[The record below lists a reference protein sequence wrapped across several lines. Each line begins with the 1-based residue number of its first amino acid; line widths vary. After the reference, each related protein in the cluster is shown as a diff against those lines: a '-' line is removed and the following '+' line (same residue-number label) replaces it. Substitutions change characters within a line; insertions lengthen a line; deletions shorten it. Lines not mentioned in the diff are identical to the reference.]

1 MVIEKQGPREHMLD
15 KFELFMKQIGLW
27 VGFVLAAV
35 AIYGAGPFPF
45 IEQGIRLGGAI
56 GTAVVITLTLKP
68 LAKEFGGDSLLRRKL
83 LWLVDI
89 VLLIGFIFTLFN
101 FAEVYE
107 SLWDGVVFLD
117 IPTIA
122 IGSFGTL
129 VIIEMVRRN
138 FGIILPIICFIM
150 LFYAQFGDLPG
161 IFGHR
166 GFTFEEVVEVSWF
179 SFSGVFGRP
188 TDIVSSIVLV
198 FIVFGAVLEAT
209 GATTILLKMATVAT
223 ARIRGGTAH
232 SAIVASALFGT
243 ISGSPVANVV
253 GTGVFTIPMIKRQG
267 FSNSFA
273 GAVEAAASSGGQFTP
288 PIMAAVAFIMAEL
301 IGVPYIQIAIAAAI
315 PAFFYYFSLF
325 ASVYA
330 EAVRLGI
337 EPLPEDQIPVL
348 TKDDWVES
356 MRFIVPL
363 VMVVAVL
370 FAGRS
375 PAMAG
380 FSAIVSAIVIGVAI
394 DLIYVDKRQH
404 IGVYAKQLIGAL
416 QKGGAQC
423 AQIMVAV
430 GSIGIVIAVVSLTGV
445 AGNFGS
451 LVAELAEGSLLS
463 ALAVTALACLV
474 LGMGLPTL
482 PAYLFIVLFVG
493 PVIEQLGIPVLLV
506 HLFVL
511 YFGVLSNV
519 TPPVAIAAYAAAPI
533 AGSNPMTT
541 GFQAIKIAAVGFM
554 IPFILIYYPSISL
567 VIGFDWAEFIWIL
580 VRLPVAVWLI
590 ATAFIGCDQHSL
602 PIIERLIRT
611 AAAVVMLIVDPTM
624 QIGGLIVGVGVIVL
638 HRARAKNRHVATEA
652 GQ

>member
-1 MVIEKQGPREHMLD
+1 MLD
-15 KFELFMKQIGLW
+15 KFELFMRQIGLW
-27 VGFVLAAV
+27 VGFVLAAA

-56 GTAVVITLTLKP
+56 GSAVIITLVLKP
-68 LAKEFGGDSLLRRKL
+68 LAKEFGGDSHNKRLL
-83 LWLVDI
+83 LWIIDVAI
-89 VLLIGFIFTLFN
+89 LIGFLFTLFN

-107 SLWDGVVFLD
+107 SLWDGVVILEAS
-117 IPTIA
+117 TLA
-122 IGSFGTL
+122 IGFFGTV
-129 VIIEMVRRN
+129 VIIDMVRRN
-138 FGIILPIICFIM
+138 FGIILPIICIIM
-150 LFYAQFGDLPG
+150 LIYAQFGDLPG

-179 SFSGVFGRP
+179 SFGGVFGRP

-198 FIVFGAVLEAT
+198 FIVFGAILEAT
-209 GATTILLKMATVAT
+209 GATAILLKMATVAT

-232 SAIVASALFGT
+232 SAIVASAMFGT

-267 FSNSFA
+267 FTNAFA

-337 EPLPEDQIPVL
+337 EPLPEDQIPIL
-348 TKDDWVES
+348 TKDDWIEA

-363 VMVVAVL
+363 VVVVTVL

-375 PAMAG
+375 AAMAG
-380 FSAIVSAIVIGVAI
+380 FSAIVAAIVTGVGI
-394 DLIYVDKRQH
+394 DIISAEKRQH
-404 IGVYAKQLIGAL
+404 ISDYAKQLIDAL

-445 AGNFGS
+445 AGNFGT
-451 LVAELAEGSLLS
+451 LVAELAEGSLFA

-493 PVIEQLGIPVLLV
+493 PVIGELGIEPLLV
-506 HLFVL
+506 HMFVL

-519 TPPVAIAAYAAAPI
+519 TPPVA
-533 AGSNPMTT
+533 
-541 GFQAIKIAAVGFM
+541 
-554 IPFILIYYPSISL
+554 
-567 VIGFDWAEFIWIL
+567 
-580 VRLPVAVWLI
+580 
-590 ATAFIGCDQHSL
+590 
-602 PIIERLIRT
+602 
-611 AAAVVMLIVDPTM
+611 
-624 QIGGLIVGVGVIVL
+624 
-638 HRARAKNRHVATEA
+638 
-652 GQ
+652 

>member
-1 MVIEKQGPREHMLD
+1 MID
-15 KFELFMKQIGLW
+15 KFELFMRQIGLW
-27 VGFVLAAV
+27 IGFVLAAA

-45 IEQGIRLGGAI
+45 IDQGLRLGGAI
-56 GTAVVITLTLKP
+56 GSAVVITLSLKP
-68 LAKEFGGDSLLRRKL
+68 LAKEFGGSSEFRRL
-83 LWLVDI
+83 FLWLIDI
-89 VLLIGFIFTLFN
+89 VILFGFIFTLFN

-107 SLWDGVVFLD
+107 SLWDGVIILEA
-117 IPTIA
+117 PTLA
-122 IGSFGTL
+122 IGFFGTL
-129 VIIEMVRRN
+129 VIIEMVRRA
-138 FGIILPIICFIM
+138 FGIILPIICIVM
-150 LFYAQFGDLPG
+150 LVYAQFGDLPG

-209 GATTILLKMATVAT
+209 GATTILLKMATTAT

-267 FSNSFA
+267 FTNAFA

-301 IGVPYIQIAIAAAI
+301 IGVPYLQIAIAAAI
-315 PAFFYYFSLF
+315 PALFYYFSLF

-337 EPLPEDQIPVL
+337 EPLEEDQIPVL
-348 TKDDWVES
+348 TKDDWIEAA
-356 MRFIVPL
+356 RFIVPL
-363 VMVVAVL
+363 VVVVAVL

-375 PAMAG
+375 AAMAG
-380 FSAIVSAIVIGVAI
+380 FSAIVAAIVTGIGI
-394 DLIYVDKRQH
+394 DLIYVEKRQH
-404 IGVYAKQLIGAL
+404 IGAYGKQLVDAL

-430 GSIGIVIAVVSLTGV
+430 GSIGIVIAVVSLTGI
-445 AGNFGS
+445 AGNFGT
-451 LVAELAEGSLLS
+451 LVAELAEGSLFA
-463 ALAVTALACLV
+463 ALAVTAIACLI

-493 PVIEQLGIPVLLV
+493 PVIGQLGIPVLLV
-506 HLFVL
+506 HMFVL

-533 AGSNPMTT
+533 AQSNPMST
-541 GFQAIKIAAVGFM
+541 GFQAIKISAVGFI
-554 IPFILIYYPSISL
+554 IPFILIYYPSISI
-567 VIGFDWAEFIWIL
+567 VIGFDWGPFMWIL
-580 VRLPVAVWLI
+580 VRMPVAVWLV
-590 ATAFIGCDQHSL
+590 ATAFIGCDQHTL
-602 PIIERLIRT
+602 PAYERILRT
-611 AAAVVMLIVDPTM
+611 AAAVAMLIVDPTL
-624 QIGGLIVGVGVIVL
+624 QIGGLVVGVGLIAL
-638 HRARAKNRHVATEA
+638 HRIRAKNKTAVTEA

>member
-1 MVIEKQGPREHMLD
+1 MLQ
-15 KFELFMKQIGLW
+15 KFEDTMRQVGLW
-27 VGFVLAAV
+27 IGFVLAAA

-45 IEQGIRLGGAI
+45 IEQGVRLGGAI
-56 GTAVVITLTLKP
+56 GSAVIITLTLKP
-68 LAKEFGGDSLLRRKL
+68 LAKEFGGDSSNKRLM
-83 LWLVDI
+83 LWIVDVAI
-89 VLLIGFIFTLFN
+89 LIGFIFTLFN

-107 SLWDGVVFLD
+107 SLWDGVVILET
-117 IPTIA
+117 PTLS
-122 IGSFGTL
+122 IGFFGTL
-129 VIIEMVRRN
+129 VIIEMVRRA
-138 FGIILPIICFIM
+138 FGIILPIICIFM
-150 LFYAQFGDLPG
+150 LVYAQFGDLPG

-179 SFSGVFGRP
+179 SFGGVFGRP

-198 FIVFGAVLEAT
+198 FIVFGAILEAT
-209 GATTILLKMATVAT
+209 GATGILLKMATVAT

-232 SAIVASALFGT
+232 SAIVASAMFGT

-267 FSNSFA
+267 FTNAFA

-301 IGVPYIQIAIAAAI
+301 IGVPYLQIAIAAAV

-337 EPLPEDQIPVL
+337 EPLPEDQIPTL
-348 TKDDWVES
+348 TKDDWIES

-363 VMVVAVL
+363 VVVVTVL

-375 PAMAG
+375 AAMAG
-380 FSAIVSAIVIGVAI
+380 FSAIVAAILIGIGIDIISA
-394 DLIYVDKRQH
+394 DKRQH
-404 IGVYAKQLIGAL
+404 IGVYATQFVDSL

-445 AGNFGS
+445 AGNFGT
-451 LVAELAEGSLLS
+451 LVAELAEGSLFS
-463 ALAVTALACLV
+463 ALAVTAVACLI

-493 PVIEQLGIPVLLV
+493 PVIGQLGIPALLV
-506 HLFVL
+506 HMFVL

-533 AGSNPMTT
+533 AQSNPMTT
-541 GFQAIKIAAVGFM
+541 GFNAIKIAAVGFI
-554 IPFILIYYPSISL
+554 IPFILIYYPSISF
-567 VIGFDWAEFIWIL
+567 VIEFDLAQFVWIM
-580 VRLPVAVWLI
+580 VRMPVAVWLI
-590 ATAFIGCDQHSL
+590 ATAFIGCDQHQL
-602 PIIERLIRT
+602 TMPERALRTVVAIALLIT
-611 AAAVVMLIVDPTM
+611 NPTL
-624 QIGGLIVGVGVIVL
+624 QIGGMIVGVGIVVL
-638 HRARAKNRHVATEA
+638 HRIRAKNKQTVTET

>member
-1 MVIEKQGPREHMLD
+1 MLD
-15 KFELFMKQIGLW
+15 KFEEFMRQIGLW
-27 VGFVLAAV
+27 VGFVLAAA

-45 IEQGIRLGGAI
+45 IDQGVRLGGAI
-56 GTAVVITLTLKP
+56 GSAVVIMLTLKP
-68 LAKEFGGDSLLRRKL
+68 LAKEFGGGSSSRRL
-83 LWLVDI
+83 ILWIVDVVILV
-89 VLLIGFIFTLFN
+89 GFIFTLFN

-107 SLWDGVVFLD
+107 SLWDGVIILEV
-117 IPTIA
+117 PTLA
-122 IGSFGTL
+122 VGFFGTM
-129 VIIEMVRRN
+129 VVIEMVRRA
-138 FGIILPIICFIM
+138 FGIILPTICIVM
-150 LFYAQFGDLPG
+150 LIYAHFGDLPG

-179 SFSGVFGRP
+179 SFGGVFGRP

-198 FIVFGAVLEAT
+198 FIVFGAILEST
-209 GATTILLKMATVAT
+209 GATGILLKMATVAT

-232 SAIVASALFGT
+232 SAIVASAMFGT

-267 FSNSFA
+267 FTNAFA

-301 IGVPYIQIAIAAAI
+301 IGVPYVQIAIAAAI
-315 PAFFYYFSLF
+315 PAFFYYFALF

-337 EPLPEDQIPVL
+337 EPLPKDQIPVL
-348 TKDDWVES
+348 SKDDWIES

-363 VMVVAVL
+363 VVVVTVL

-375 PAMAG
+375 AAMAG
-380 FSAIVSAIVIGVAI
+380 FSAIIAAVATGVGI
-394 DLIYVDKRQH
+394 DLISAAKRQH
-404 IGVYAKQLIGAL
+404 VSEYSKQLIHAL

-445 AGNFGS
+445 AGNFGT
-451 LVAELAEGSLLS
+451 LVAELAEGSLFS
-463 ALAVTALACLV
+463 ALAVTAVACLV

-493 PVIEQLGIPVLLV
+493 PIIGSLGIEPLLV
-506 HLFVL
+506 HMFVL

-533 AGSNPMTT
+533 ADSNPMTT
-541 GFQAIKIAAVGFM
+541 GFNAIKIAAVGFI
-554 IPFILIYYPSISL
+554 IPFILVYYPSIS
-567 VIGFDWAEFIWIL
+567 VVVKFDWTEFIWIM

-590 ATAFIGCDQHSL
+590 ATAFIGCDQHPLSYV
-602 PIIERLIRT
+602 ERFLRT
-611 AAAVVMLIVDPTM
+611 VFAVVSLIVDPSL
-624 QIGGLIVGVGVIVL
+624 QIAGWVLGVGTIVT
-638 HRARAKNRHVATEA
+638 HWVRSQKKQVTAKA
-652 GQ
+652 GE

>member
-1 MVIEKQGPREHMLD
+1 MLD
-15 KFELFMKQIGLW
+15 KFESFMRQIGLW
-27 VGFVLAAV
+27 VAFVLAAA

-56 GTAVVITLTLKP
+56 GSAVIITLALKP
-68 LAKEFGGDSLLRRKL
+68 LAKEFGGNSNSRRLL
-83 LWLVDI
+83 LWIVD
-89 VLLIGFIFTLFN
+89 LIILFGFIFTLFN

-107 SLWDGVVFLD
+107 SLWDGVVILD
-117 IPTIA
+117 EPTLA
-122 IGSFGTL
+122 IGFFGTV

-138 FGIILPIICFIM
+138 FGIILPIICIIM
-150 LFYAQFGDLPG
+150 LVYAHFGDLPG

-179 SFSGVFGRP
+179 SFGGIFGRP

-209 GATTILLKMATVAT
+209 GATGILLKMATVAT

-267 FSNSFA
+267 FRNSFA

-288 PIMAAVAFIMAEL
+288 PIMGAVAFIMAEMV
-301 IGVPYIQIAIAAAI
+301 GVPYIQIAIAAAI
-315 PAFFYYFSLF
+315 PAVFYYFSLF

-337 EPLPEDQIPVL
+337 KPMPEDQIPVL
-348 TKDDWVES
+348 TKNDWVES
-356 MRFIVPL
+356 MRFIIPL
-363 VMVVAVL
+363 AMVVGVL

-380 FSAIVSAIVIGVAI
+380 FSAIVAAFAIGIAI
-394 DLIYVDKRQH
+394 DLIDADKRQNLSAY
-404 IGVYAKQLIGAL
+404 GLQLIGAL
-416 QKGGAQC
+416 KKGGVQC

-430 GSIGIVIAVVSLTGV
+430 GSIGVVIAVVSLTGV

-451 LVAELAEGSLLS
+451 LVAELAEGSLIA

-493 PVIEQLGIPVLLV
+493 PVIESLGIPVLLV
-506 HLFVL
+506 HMFVL

-541 GFQAIKIAAVGFM
+541 GVQAVKIAAVGFI

-567 VIGFDWAEFIWIL
+567 VVNFDWSEFIWIM
-580 VRLPVAVWLI
+580 VRMPIAVWLV
-590 ATAFIGCDQHSL
+590 ATGMIGCDQEELSL
-602 PIIERLIRT
+602 IERFLRVTSAI
-611 AAAVVMLIVDPTM
+611 AMLIVDPTL
-624 QIGGLIVGVGVIVL
+624 QIGGSVFGVALIVQHKI
-638 HRARAKNRHVATEA
+638 RAKKKA
-652 GQ
+652 GLADAAS

>member
-1 MVIEKQGPREHMLD
+1 MLD
-15 KFELFMKQIGLW
+15 RFEELMRQIGLW
-27 VGFVLAAV
+27 VGFVLAAA

-45 IEQGIRLGGAI
+45 IDQGVRLGGAI
-56 GTAVVITLTLKP
+56 GSAVIIMLTLKP
-68 LAKEFGGDSLLRRKL
+68 LAKEFGGGSSSRKL
-83 LWLVDI
+83 ILWGVDI
-89 VLLIGFIFTLFN
+89 AILIGFIYTLFN
-101 FAEVYE
+101 FATVYE
-107 SLWDGVVFLD
+107 SLWDGVVILEADTLAVGF
-117 IPTIA
+117 
-122 IGSFGTL
+122 FGTM
-129 VIIEMVRRN
+129 VIIEMVRRA
-138 FGIILPIICFIM
+138 FGIILPIICIFM
-150 LFYAQFGDLPG
+150 LVYAHFGDLPG

-179 SFSGVFGRP
+179 SFGGVFGRP

-198 FIVFGAVLEAT
+198 FIVFGAILEST

-267 FSNSFA
+267 FTNAFA

-301 IGVPYIQIAIAAAI
+301 VGVPYVQIAIAAAI

-337 EPLPEDQIPVL
+337 EPLPKDQVPVL
-348 TKDDWVES
+348 SKDDWIEA
-356 MRFIVPL
+356 MRFVIPL

-370 FAGRS
+370 FSGRS
-375 PAMAG
+375 AAMAG
-380 FSAIVSAIVIGVAI
+380 FSAIVAALVTGISIDVIAVE
-394 DLIYVDKRQH
+394 KRQH
-404 IGVYAKQLIGAL
+404 LFEYVKQLVLAL

-430 GSIGIVIAVVSLTGV
+430 GSIGIVIAVVSLTGI
-445 AGNFGS
+445 AGNFGT
-451 LVAELAEGSLLS
+451 LVAELAEGSLFA

-493 PVIEQLGIPVLLV
+493 PVVEQLGIPILLV
-506 HLFVL
+506 HMFVL

-533 AGSNPMTT
+533 AESNPMTT
-541 GFQAIKIAAVGFM
+541 GFNAIKIAAVGFI
-554 IPFILIYYPSISL
+554 IPFILVYYPSISI
-567 VIGFDWAEFIWIL
+567 VVGFEWTQFIWIL
-580 VRLPVAVWLI
+580 VRMPVAVWLV
-590 ATAFIGCDQHSL
+590 ATAFIGCDQHS
-602 PIIERLIRT
+602 ISFAER
-611 AAAVVMLIVDPTM
+611 VVRAGLAITMLITDPTL
-624 QIGGLIVGVGVIVL
+624 QIAGMVFGVGIIVL
-638 HRARAKNRHVATEA
+638 HRVRARRRQVAV
-652 GQ
+652 

>member
-1 MVIEKQGPREHMLD
+1 MYLSDVDEGTSVID
-15 KFELFMKQIGLW
+15 KFENIMRQLGLW
-27 VGFVLAAV
+27 VGFVLATA

-45 IEQGIRLGGAI
+45 IDQGLRLGGAI
-56 GTAVVITLTLKP
+56 GSAVIIVLTLNP
-68 LAKEFGGDSLLRRKL
+68 LAKEFGGASSARRSLL
-83 LWLVDI
+83 WVFDSAI
-89 VLLIGFIFTLFN
+89 MIGFVFTLFN

-107 SLWDGVVFLD
+107 SLWDGVIILEPLTLAVGF
-117 IPTIA
+117 
-122 IGSFGTL
+122 FGTM
-129 VIIEMVRRN
+129 VVIEMVRRA
-138 FGIILPIICFIM
+138 FGMILPVICIVM
-150 LFYAQFGDLPG
+150 LFYAHFGDLPG

-198 FIVFGAVLEAT
+198 FIVFGAILEAT

-232 SAIVASALFGT
+232 SAIVASAMFGT

-267 FSNSFA
+267 FTNSFA

-363 VMVVAVL
+363 IVVVAVL

-375 PAMAG
+375 AAMAG
-380 FSAIVSAIVIGVAI
+380 FYAIVSAIVTGVAV
-394 DLIYVDKRQH
+394 DLIYAEKRRH
-404 IGVYAKQLIGAL
+404 ISDYVQQLIAAL

-445 AGNFGS
+445 AGNFGT
-451 LVAELAEGSLLS
+451 LVAELAEGSLFA

-493 PVIEQLGIPVLLV
+493 PVIGELGIPVLLV
-506 HLFVL
+506 HMFVL

-541 GFQAIKIAAVGFM
+541 GFVAIKIAAVGFM
-554 IPFILIYYPSISL
+554 IPFILVYYPSISI
-567 VIGFDWAEFIWIL
+567 VIEFDWTEFIWIM

-590 ATAFIGCDQHSL
+590 ATAFIGCDQHALSFA
-602 PIIERLIRT
+602 ERIVRATL
-611 AAAVVMLIVDPTM
+611 AVVMLIVDPTS
-624 QIGGLIVGVGVIVL
+624 QIAGFVLGIGIIAL
-638 HRARAKNRHVATEA
+638 HRNRAHRKIAA
-652 GQ
+652 SS

>member
-1 MVIEKQGPREHMLD
+1 MLD
-15 KFELFMKQIGLW
+15 NFEKFMRQVGLW
-27 VGFVLAAV
+27 IGFVLAAA

-56 GTAVVITLTLKP
+56 GSAVIIMLTLKP
-68 LAKEFGGDSLLRRKL
+68 LAKEFGGESSSKRLI
-83 LWLVDI
+83 LWIVDVAI
-89 VLLIGFIFTLFN
+89 LIGFIFTLFN

-107 SLWDGVVFLD
+107 SLWDGVVILET
-117 IPTIA
+117 PTLA
-122 IGSFGTL
+122 IGFFGTL
-129 VIIEMVRRN
+129 VIIEMVRRA
-138 FGIILPIICFIM
+138 FGIILPIICIAM
-150 LFYAQFGDLPG
+150 LIYAQFGDLPG

-179 SFSGVFGRP
+179 SFGGVFGRP

-198 FIVFGAVLEAT
+198 FIVFGAILEAT
-209 GATTILLKMATVAT
+209 GATGILLKMATVAT

-267 FSNSFA
+267 FTNAFA

-301 IGVPYIQIAIAAAI
+301 IGVPYLQIAIAAAV

-337 EPLPEDQIPVL
+337 EPLPEDQIPAL
-348 TKDDWVES
+348 TKDDWIES

-363 VMVVAVL
+363 VVVVAVL

-375 PAMAG
+375 AAMAG
-380 FSAIVSAIVIGVAI
+380 FSAIVAAVVTGVGI
-394 DLIYVDKRQH
+394 DLISAHKRQH
-404 IGVYAKQLIGAL
+404 VRVYATQLVDAL

-445 AGNFGS
+445 AGNFGT
-451 LVAELAEGSLLS
+451 LVAELAEDRSS
-463 ALAVTALACLV
+463 
-474 LGMGLPTL
+474 
-482 PAYLFIVLFVG
+482 
-493 PVIEQLGIPVLLV
+493 
-506 HLFVL
+506 
-511 YFGVLSNV
+511 
-519 TPPVAIAAYAAAPI
+519 PP
-533 AGSNPMTT
+533 
-541 GFQAIKIAAVGFM
+541 
-554 IPFILIYYPSISL
+554 
-567 VIGFDWAEFIWIL
+567 
-580 VRLPVAVWLI
+580 WL
-590 ATAFIGCDQHSL
+590 
-602 PIIERLIRT
+602 
-611 AAAVVMLIVDPTM
+611 
-624 QIGGLIVGVGVIVL
+624 
-638 HRARAKNRHVATEA
+638 
-652 GQ
+652 

>member
-1 MVIEKQGPREHMLD
+1 MR
-15 KFELFMKQIGLW
+15 QIGLW
-27 VGFVLAAV
+27 VGFVLAAA

-56 GTAVVITLTLKP
+56 GSAVIITLVLKP
-68 LAKEFGGDSLLRRKL
+68 LAKEFGGDSHNKRLL
-83 LWLVDI
+83 LWIIDVAI
-89 VLLIGFIFTLFN
+89 LIGFLFTLFN

-107 SLWDGVVFLD
+107 SLWDGVVILEAS
-117 IPTIA
+117 TLA
-122 IGSFGTL
+122 IGFFGTV
-129 VIIEMVRRN
+129 VIIDMVRRN
-138 FGIILPIICFIM
+138 FGIILPIICIIM
-150 LFYAQFGDLPG
+150 LIYAQFGDLPG

-179 SFSGVFGRP
+179 SFGGVFGRP

-198 FIVFGAVLEAT
+198 FIVFGAILEAT
-209 GATTILLKMATVAT
+209 GATAILLKMATVAT

-232 SAIVASALFGT
+232 SAIVASAMFGT

-267 FSNSFA
+267 FTNAFA

-337 EPLPEDQIPVL
+337 EPLPEDQIPIL
-348 TKDDWVES
+348 TKDDWVEA

-363 VMVVAVL
+363 VIVVSVL

-375 PAMAG
+375 AAMAG
-380 FSAIVSAIVIGVAI
+380 FSAIVAAIVTGVGI
-394 DLIYVDKRQH
+394 DIISAEKRQH
-404 IGVYAKQLIGAL
+404 ISDYAKQLIDAL

-445 AGNFGS
+445 AGNFGT
-451 LVAELAEGSLLS
+451 LVAELAEGSLFA

-493 PVIEQLGIPVLLV
+493 PVIGELGIEPLLV
-506 HLFVL
+506 HMFVL

-533 AGSNPMTT
+533 ADSNPMTT
-541 GFQAIKIAAVGFM
+541 GVNAIKIAVVGFI

-567 VIGFDWAEFIWIL
+567 VLHFDWTQFIWIM
-580 VRLPVAVWLI
+580 VRMPIAVWLI
-590 ATAFIGCDQHSL
+590 ATAFIGCDQVPLSFV
-602 PIIERLIRT
+602 ERVLRAIF
-611 AAAVVMLIVDPTM
+611 AIVMLIVDPTM
-624 QIGGLIVGVGVIVL
+624 QIAGLGLGLGIIFI
-638 HRARAKNRHVATEA
+638 HRVKVRRKQAASQAS
-652 GQ
+652 G

>member
-1 MVIEKQGPREHMLD
+1 MYLSDVDEGTPVID
-15 KFELFMKQIGLW
+15 KFENIMRQIGLW
-27 VGFVLAAV
+27 VGFVLAIA
-35 AIYGAGPFPF
+35 AIYGAGHFPF
-45 IEQGIRLGGAI
+45 IDQGLRLGGAI
-56 GTAVVITLTLKP
+56 GSAVIIVLTLNP
-68 LAKEFGGDSLLRRKL
+68 LAKEFGGASSARRSLL
-83 LWLVDI
+83 WVFDSAI
-89 VLLIGFIFTLFN
+89 MIGFVFTLFN

-107 SLWDGVVFLD
+107 SLWDGVIILEPLTLAVGF
-117 IPTIA
+117 
-122 IGSFGTL
+122 FGTM
-129 VIIEMVRRN
+129 VVIEMVRRA
-138 FGIILPIICFIM
+138 FGMILPVICIVM
-150 LFYAQFGDLPG
+150 LFYAHFGDLPG

-198 FIVFGAVLEAT
+198 FIVFGAILEAT

-232 SAIVASALFGT
+232 SAIVASAMFGT

-267 FSNSFA
+267 FTNSFA

-363 VMVVAVL
+363 IVVVAVL

-375 PAMAG
+375 AAMAG
-380 FSAIVSAIVIGVAI
+380 FYAIVSAIVTGVAV
-394 DLIYVDKRQH
+394 DLIYAEKRQH
-404 IGVYAKQLIGAL
+404 ISDYVQQLIAAL

-423 AQIMVAV
+423 AQIMVAG

-445 AGNFGS
+445 AGNFGT
-451 LVAELAEGSLLS
+451 LVAELAKGSLFA

-493 PVIEQLGIPVLLV
+493 PVIGELGIPILLV
-506 HLFVL
+506 HMFVL

-541 GFQAIKIAAVGFM
+541 GFIAIKISAVGYI
-554 IPFILIYYPSISL
+554 IPFILVYYPSISI
-567 VIGFDWAEFIWIL
+567 VIEFDWAEFIWIM

-590 ATAFIGCDQHSL
+590 ATAFIGCDQHALSFA
-602 PIIERLIRT
+602 ERIVRATL
-611 AAAVVMLIVDPTM
+611 AVVMLIVDPTS
-624 QIGGLIVGVGVIVL
+624 QIAGFVLGIGIIAL
-638 HRARAKNRHVATEA
+638 HRYRAHRKIAA
-652 GQ
+652 SS

>member
-1 MVIEKQGPREHMLD
+1 MLD
-15 KFELFMKQIGLW
+15 KFELFMRQIGLW
-27 VGFVLAAV
+27 VGLVLAAG

-56 GTAVVITLTLKP
+56 GSAVLITLALKP
-68 LAKEFGGDSLLRRKL
+68 LAKEFGGGSHNKRLI
-83 LWLVDI
+83 LWIIDVVI
-89 VLLIGFIFTLFN
+89 LIGFIFTLFN

-107 SLWDGVVFLD
+107 SLWDGVIILEA
-117 IPTIA
+117 PTLA
-122 IGSFGTL
+122 VGFFGTL

-138 FGIILPIICFIM
+138 FGIILPIICFVM
-150 LFYAQFGDLPG
+150 LVYARFGDLPG

-166 GFTFEEVVEVSWF
+166 GFTFEEIVEVSWF

-267 FSNSFA
+267 FTNSFA

-380 FSAIVSAIVIGVAI
+380 FAAIVAAIVIGIAI

-554 IPFILIYYPSISL
+554 IPFILIYYPSISI
-567 VIGFDWAEFIWIL
+567 VVGFDWTEFIWIL

-590 ATAFIGCDQHSL
+590 ATAFIGCDQHEL
-602 PIIERLIRT
+602 TFIERALR
-611 AAAVVMLIVDPTM
+611 AVIAVTMLIVDPTL
-624 QIGGLIVGVGVIVL
+624 QISGFVLGVGIVSL
-638 HRARAKNRHVATEA
+638 HRFRARKKVTATQMGE
-652 GQ
+652 